1 MSIPLWLNSDKGISY
16 WTPPVALNSHNRMS
30 MPWSKTWST
39 KKYSF
44 VLSPLPFVSRFSLQ
58 SKIGTQIVNSLVN
71 QQQDTLRGIIED
83 FEEKEKARLEQAL
96 QSESG
101 QQQLAIRTYRVQLGK
116 QNDRLNTLQT
126 NIGQAQDKK
135 EQARNTA
142 VQVRGKAF
150 SDEGLPRMFFALDQG
165 RVRETE
171 K

>member
-1 MSIPLWLNSDKGISY
+1 
-16 WTPPVALNSHNRMS
+16 
-30 MPWSKTWST
+30 MPWSKTWSM

-44 VLSPLPFVSRFSLQ
+44 VLSLSPFASRFSLQ
-58 SKIGTQIVNSLVN
+58 SKIGTQMVNSLVN

-83 FEEKEKARLEQAL
+83 FEEKEKARLEEAL

-126 NIGQAQDKK
+126 NIGQAQEKK
-135 EQARNTA
+135 EQARKTA
-142 VQVRGKAF
+142 VKVRRKALAEDG
-150 SDEGLPRMFFALDQG
+150 SPRMFFATDQG
-165 RVRETE
+165 RIRETE